1 MTEIERAHAEQAEKS
16 LQQKHLEELADER
29 SRDAYRRL
37 VAACEKREGGAD
49 DAQLM
54 LIADYARMEML
65 KQMLIADIQTRGL
78 GAEYYNSKQR
88 YYKRN
93 ESIGDL
99 KSCIQQQAAI
109 LKALKLTPEARKL
122 DVAVVEVDEDGLDEF

>member
-1 MTEIERAHAEQAEKS
+1 MTEYTVIKDLATQ
-16 LQQKHLEELADER
+16 HLEQLAEER

-37 VAACEKREGGAD
+37 VSACEAREGGAD

-54 LIADYARMEML
+54 LIADYARLEQL
-65 KQMLIADIQTRGL
+65 KQMLVADIDKRGL
-78 GAEYYNSKQR
+78 GAEYWNSKQR

-99 KSCIQQQAAI
+99 KNAIQQQSAI

-122 DVAVVEVDEDGLDEF
+122 DVSPVDVAGDELDAF